1 MCQFLSQKMNF
12 RKTSYVSEKENIVPM
27 INIVFLLLIFFLI
40 TSSLVPRPGEII
52 ERPFGLSDSNVE
64 DPNYLFITSN
74 SEIMYRGQSGEIAWN
89 LIKEARSEIRR
100 VVWPT
105 NNETTQTT
113 LVVLVMVFIFSLI
126 LWGLDSLL
134 SWLVSSLIG

>member
-1 MCQFLSQKMNF
+1 MCQFLSLKMNF

-40 TSSLVPRPGEII
+40 TSSLVPRPVEII

-74 SEIMYRGQSGEIAWN
+74 SEIMYLGQTGETAWD
-89 LIKEARSEIRR
+89 LIKKSEPTTLTIEADRNLAANKFISLLNKLNDMNILHLEMI
-100 VVWPT
+100 VSDPT
-105 NNETTQTT
+105 NEPRK
-113 LVVLVMVFIFSLI
+113 
-126 LWGLDSLL
+126 
-134 SWLVSSLIG
+134 